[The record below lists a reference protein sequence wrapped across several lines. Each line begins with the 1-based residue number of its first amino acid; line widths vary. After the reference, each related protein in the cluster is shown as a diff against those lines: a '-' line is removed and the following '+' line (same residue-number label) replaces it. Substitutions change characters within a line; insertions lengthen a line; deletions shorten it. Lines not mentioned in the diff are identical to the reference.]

1 MANIF
6 TKRGQDAK
14 ESMNKGQ
21 VDLKKIYIRLKED
34 ESVRVRLLGTFDYV
48 EYLSV
53 GDFNLGIYTQ
63 PSLLPLGQ
71 RDALDEAKTI
81 AEKLAGKDESHE
93 LFPFTRLYGKKRYVF
108 AFADIDTG
116 EIRVWDC
123 SKNQAKGIIKQIEE
137 YKEDLDVTAFKFL
150 RTGTGRETAY
160 SLNPILRL
168 KGDDQEKFDKF
179 EGVEVTD
186 ETFNTVIVPRTFEQQ
201 VESLKSAGFPVHE
214 YFDVEEGSE
223 QGEEQKQE
231 EEGQDPTGAF

>member
-6 TKRGQDAK
+6 TKRGQEAK

-21 VDLKKIYIRLKED
+21 VDLKKVYIRLKED
-34 ESVRVRLLGTFDYV
+34 ESVRVRVLGSFDYV

-71 RDALDEAKTI
+71 ADAFDEAKTI
-81 AEKLAGKDESHE
+81 AEQLAGSDEEHE
-93 LFPFTRLYGKKRYVF
+93 LFPFTRLYPKKRYVF

-123 SKNQAKGIIKQIEE
+123 SKNQAKKVIKQIEE
-137 YKEDLDVTAFKFL
+137 YKEDLQEIAFNFK
-150 RTGTGRETAY
+150 RSGTGRDTDY

-168 KGDDQEKFDKF
+168 KGDDQAKFEKF

-186 ETFNTVIVPRTFEQQ
+186 DIFNTVLVARTYEQQ
-201 VESLKSAGFPVHE
+201 VEALKGAGFPVDEH
-214 YFDVEEGSE
+214 FNVEATENEGQEE
-223 QGEEQKQE
+223 QGQE
-231 EEGQDPTGAF
+231 EQDPTGAF